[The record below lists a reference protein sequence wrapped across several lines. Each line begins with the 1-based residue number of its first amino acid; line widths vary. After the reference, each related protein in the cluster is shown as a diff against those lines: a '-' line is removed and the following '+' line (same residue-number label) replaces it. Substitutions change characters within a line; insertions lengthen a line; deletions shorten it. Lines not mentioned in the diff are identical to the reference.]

1 MSQAGT
7 KLAGDQAFAL
17 GGTVDEHA
25 DSPAMNVSSEKISLG
40 LEAPAGFSGA
50 DLVSPAQA
58 VAAGALA
65 DRRFS
70 GGEPTEFR
78 IHGVSGSDGPTML
91 QHPHVI
97 QVAGKSPTAIYR
109 RWDPGGRGRLSVPWP
124 LEAYSW
130 GGLTERPLAAASW
143 IVLTPFMLYNVA
155 FFMLPTGGAKPG
167 HHRWA
172 RRIMRLLALAATI
185 QLVNGAII
193 VLVST
198 IAWQN
203 AATRSGSP
211 SWWIGWYTRLGA
223 GSRVGL
229 ALAMVGV
236 IIGAL
241 WLASVRTAHRYENR
255 ETSVSAVGDHDW
267 KLRKPGFWHGA
278 IVVTRQR
285 NLHVGAALAFA
296 ALSVALLPTQH
307 TVWRVIEVSAA
318 TIVLVVAVAA
328 TATSAVDREHQLE
341 DRGSA
346 SRSRFRAVAGAGALV
361 LLATV
366 LGCLWMLDR
375 NGQSSVAPALVNG
388 TRAVLIIQGV
398 LLIGLVITVRVLR
411 RSDESQRTSDWQ
423 PFLGGWLTPLVSLI
437 AVLLGGLLSA
447 ATNLAVARLF
457 GQPSGVHLPAERPMP
472 STLFVPDEAFA
483 FAIGT
488 VATVPAL
495 LIAGLVL
502 WRTYRRKVRQFTEG
516 DDQIPAWYPESEHAP
531 GDAVGQVTRAW
542 SLASLT
548 DSVDLPVAMVGLA
561 WAVGVTAVEVAA
573 LLALPQAAA
582 LAGVVDVLVTFGVG
596 VSAVTAVA
604 LVGMLRSTY
613 ANSGRRRAVGALW
626 DVATFW
632 PRATHP
638 LAPPCYAEQAVP
650 EIVDRVVLLTGERSD
665 HLSQPATEL
674 QPPPTV
680 YPSPVLITGYSQG
693 SLIAPAVV
701 AQLPPRTVGKVALLT
716 LACPFRRLYGR
727 AFPAYFNH
735 EYAVE
740 LNERLINCKG
750 PESDSEQFPSVQKWR
765 NIVRRTDYIGSWI
778 FSPPKAP
785 GQQLHQD
792 AIDMACLDPPSLCP
806 GPSGTLAPI
815 HYHSDWWQDP
825 FIRSYADRLMK
836 QLKNS

>member
-1 MSQAGT
+1 M
-7 KLAGDQAFAL
+7 
-17 GGTVDEHA
+17 DEHA
-25 DSPAMNVSSEKISLG
+25 DNPAINVSSGKVSLG

-65 DRRFS
+65 DRRFRD
-70 GGEPTEFR
+70 GEPAEFR

-91 QHPHVI
+91 QHPHVV

-109 RWDPGGRGRLSVPWP
+109 RWDPGGRGGLSVPWP

-155 FFMLPTGGAKPG
+155 FFMLPTGGAKSG

-172 RRIMRLLALAATI
+172 RRIMRLLALAATV
-185 QLVNGAII
+185 QLVNGAVI

-198 IAWQN
+198 IGWQN
-203 AATRSGSP
+203 AAMRSGSP

-229 ALAMVGV
+229 ALAMVGAIV
-236 IIGAL
+236 GGL
-241 WLASVRTAHRYENR
+241 WLASVRTAHRYEKR
-255 ETSVSAVGDHDW
+255 ETSVNAVGDHDW

-307 TVWRVIEVSAA
+307 AVWRVVEVSAA

-328 TATSAVDREHQLE
+328 TAASAVDREQQL
-341 DRGSA
+341 DHRGSA
-346 SRSRFRAVAGAGALV
+346 SRYRFRAVAGAGALV

-366 LGCLWMLDR
+366 LGCLWMTDR
-375 NGQSSVAPALVNG
+375 NGQSSVAPGLVNG
-388 TRAVLIIQGV
+388 TRAVLIIQSI
-398 LLIGLVITVRVLR
+398 LLIGLVIVVWVLR

-447 ATNLAVARLF
+447 STNLAVARLF
-457 GQPSGVHLPAERPMP
+457 GQPSGVHLPAERPTP
-472 STLFVPDEAFA
+472 STLFVPDETFA

-488 VATVPAL
+488 VATLPAL

-502 WRTYRRKVRQFTEG
+502 WRTYGRKVHQFAEG
-516 DDQIPAWYPESEHAP
+516 DDQVRAWYPESEQAP
-531 GDAVGQVTRAW
+531 GDAVGQVARAW
-542 SLASLT
+542 AIASLT
-548 DSVDLPVAMVGLA
+548 DSVDVLVAMVGLA

-596 VSAVTAVA
+596 VSAVTAIV

-665 HLSQPATEL
+665 LLSQPATEL
-674 QPPPTV
+674 QPSPAV

-701 AQLPPRTVGKVALLT
+701 AQLPPRTIGKVALLT

-727 AFPAYFNH
+727 AFPAYFSY

-740 LNERLINCKG
+740 LNELLIDNSA
-750 PESDSEQFPSVQKWR
+750 PEFDGMQATRTGKWL
-765 NIVRRTDYIGSWI
+765 NIVRHTDYIGSWI
-778 FSPPKAP
+778 FSKPNSP

-792 AIDMACLDPPSLCP
+792 AIDVACLDPPSLCP
-806 GPSGTLAPI
+806 GPGGGLAPI

-825 FIRSYADRLMK
+825 LTHIYADRLIG
-836 QLKNS
+836 QLKNSYDK

>member
-1 MSQAGT
+1 
-7 KLAGDQAFAL
+7 
-17 GGTVDEHA
+17 
-25 DSPAMNVSSEKISLG
+25 
-40 LEAPAGFSGA
+40 
-50 DLVSPAQA
+50 
-58 VAAGALA
+58 
-65 DRRFS
+65 
-70 GGEPTEFR
+70 
-78 IHGVSGSDGPTML
+78 ML
-91 QHPHVI
+91 QHPHVV

-109 RWDPGGRGRLSVPWP
+109 RWDPGGRGGLSVPWP

-155 FFMLPTGGAKPG
+155 FFMLPAGGAKPG
-167 HHRWA
+167 SHRWA
-172 RRIMRLLALAATI
+172 RRIMRLLALAGTA
-185 QLVNGAII
+185 QFVNGAVI

-198 IAWQN
+198 IGWQN
-203 AATRSGSP
+203 AALRSSN
-211 SWWIGWYTRLGA
+211 WWIGWYTRLAA
-223 GSRVGL
+223 GPRVGL
-229 ALAMVGV
+229 ALAAVGV
-236 IIGAL
+236 IVSGL
-241 WLASVRTAHRYENR
+241 WLASVRTAHRYEKR
-255 ETSVSAVGDHDW
+255 EMSVSAGGDHDW

-278 IVVTRQR
+278 TVVTRQR
-285 NLHVGAALAFA
+285 NLHVGAAFTFA

-307 TVWRVIEVSAA
+307 VVWQVVEVSAA
-318 TIVLVVAVAA
+318 AIVLAVAVAG
-328 TATSAVDREHQLE
+328 TATSAVDRDHQLD

-346 SRSRFRAVAGAGALV
+346 SRCRFRAVARAGALV
-361 LLATV
+361 LVTTAV
-366 LGCLWMLDR
+366 SCLWMVDR
-375 NGQSSVAPALVNG
+375 TAQSSVAPALVNA
-388 TRAVLIIQGV
+388 TTAVLAVQAI
-398 LLIGLVITVRVLR
+398 LLIALVIVVWALR
-411 RSDESQRTSDWQ
+411 RSGEPQRVSEWQ
-423 PFLGGWLTPLVSLI
+423 PFLSGWLTPLVSLL

-447 ATNLAVARLF
+447 ATNVAVARLF
-457 GQPSGVHLPAERPMP
+457 GQPSGVRLVAERPT
-472 STLFVPDEAFA
+472 SATLFVPDEVLA

-488 VATVPAL
+488 VATLPAL
-495 LIAGLVL
+495 LIAALVL
-502 WRTYRRKVRQFTEG
+502 WRIYSRKVRQFNG
-516 DDQIPAWYPESEHAP
+516 NDQVRAWYPASEQAP
-531 GDAVGQVTRAW
+531 GDAVAQVTRAW
-542 SLASLT
+542 ALASLT
-548 DSVDLPVAMVGLA
+548 DRVDVLVAIVGLA

-573 LLALPQAAA
+573 LLALPQVVA
-582 LAGVVDVLVTFGVG
+582 LGGVVDVLVTFGVG
-596 VSAVTAVA
+596 VSAVTSLF

-613 ANSGRRRAVGALW
+613 ANPGRRRVVGALW

-638 LAPPCYAEQAVP
+638 LGPPCYAEQAVP
-650 EIVDRVVLLTGERSD
+650 EIVDRVTLLTGERSD
-665 HLSQPATEL
+665 HLSHPPTEL
-674 QPPPTV
+674 QPPPAV

-701 AQLPPRTVGKVALLT
+701 AQLPPRTINKVALLT

-740 LNERLINCKG
+740 LNELLMNGKG